1 MRALCL
7 VLLLLLPPAV
17 LAAGGTTVKVR
28 CVGSCTVLIE
38 GRPGRRLYG
47 SPWNWEFQDVP
58 PGKRRI
64 EVKGVLGRPLATSY
78 LDIPDVPEAGVYV
91 DSKGRL
97 TVSPAASPS
106 PKAHTGTRPAPPEA
120 PKKEEASVLHVRC
133 QRPCTVSVDHVRR
146 PSGDSRTVIVH
157 GLGPGSHRVEV
168 GFGLGGGVRRGSIEV
183 PPASEV
189 FVYVTDA
196 GLQVTNTRPLGGQSP

>member
-1 MRALCL
+1 MRALCV
-7 VLLLLLPPAV
+7 VLLLLSPAV
-17 LAAGGTTVKVR
+17 LAAGGTTIKVR
-28 CVGSCTVLIE
+28 CVETCTVLIE

-47 SPWNWEFQDVP
+47 SPWSWEFQDVP
-58 PGKRRI
+58 PGPRRI

-78 LDIPDVPEAGVYV
+78 LDIPDVPEASLYV

-97 TVSPAASPS
+97 SLSPAASPS
-106 PKAHTGTRPAPPEA
+106 PEARADTRPA
-120 PKKEEASVLHVRC
+120 EASILHVRC
-133 QRPCTVSVDHVRR
+133 QRSCTVSVDYVRR

-157 GLGPGSHRVEV
+157 GLAPGTHRVEV
-168 GFGLGGGVRRGSIEV
+168 DLALGGGSRRGSIEV

-196 GLQVTNTRPLGGQSP
+196 GLQVTNTRPLGG

>member
-7 VLLLLLPPAV
+7 VLLLLPPAV

-28 CVGSCTVLIE
+28 CVETCTVLIE

-47 SPWNWEFQDVP
+47 SPWSWEFQDVP
-58 PGKRRI
+58 PGTRRV
-64 EVKGVLGRPLATSY
+64 EVKGLLGRPLATGY
-78 LDIPDVPEAGVYV
+78 LDIPDVPEASLYV

-97 TVSPAASPS
+97 TVSPEARA
-106 PKAHTGTRPAPPEA
+106 GTRPAPPEA
-120 PKKEEASVLHVRC
+120 PRKEEASILHVRC
-133 QRPCTVSVDHVRR
+133 QRSCAVSVDYVRR

-157 GLGPGSHRVEV
+157 GLAPGTHRVDV
-168 GFGLGGGVRRGSIEV
+168 DFGLGGGARRGSIEV

-196 GLQVTNTRPLGGQSP
+196 GLQVTNTRPLGG